1 MPKRK
6 WGDRADA
13 VWLKDI
19 PSMNRIMPGIM
30 PNRADNEAF
39 ISFD

>member
-30 PNRADNEAF
+30 PAQR
-39 ISFD
+39 ISIPSSM